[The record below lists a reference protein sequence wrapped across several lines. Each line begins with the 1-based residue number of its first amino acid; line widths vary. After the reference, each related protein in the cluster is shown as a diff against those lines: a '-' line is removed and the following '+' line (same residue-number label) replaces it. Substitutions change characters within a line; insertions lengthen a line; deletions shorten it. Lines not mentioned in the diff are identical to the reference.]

1 MKKSKRFWI
10 LSAVLAVALG
20 ACTVVYAAGGIF
32 ADETQPEAP
41 NQLKASQ
48 DEKISEVEPE
58 TAKLQPIAK
67 SGTKAEE
74 ILNALLAER
83 EMTERE
89 IKDYNVIPDEIKNL
103 TYEEAR
109 ALEKEL
115 YDELYPGG
123 VAGPWLGT
131 EEQMKKI
138 DLYCQY
144 ESYANAIAQKND
156 LSKIRWQALYNDA
169 FEMKLFSTGAL
180 EDMTQADI
188 ERLPRYVKSHKSRL
202 AFAELALTVLEDIK
216 EDAMTGDYQK
226 ALDVIATIRTH
237 LKKVANFGNGDF
249 ELYSQEDYEG
259 FLAQYKAG
267 KSALEVFPS

>member
-32 ADETQPEAP
+32 ADEAQPEAP
-41 NQLKASQ
+41 NQLEVSQ
-48 DEKISEVEPE
+48 NEKISDTEQEA
-58 TAKLQPIAK
+58 AKLQPIAK

-74 ILNALLAER
+74 ILNDLLAER

-131 EEQMKKI
+131 EEEMKKI

-144 ESYANAIAQKND
+144 ETYADTIAQKNELAKVRWED
-156 LSKIRWQALYNDA
+156 LYGDME
-169 FEMKLFSTGAL
+169 EMKYWATYKL
-180 EDMTQADI
+180 ENWADDGPI
-188 ERLPRYVKSHKSRL
+188 VLNPCACHL
-202 AFAELALTVLEDIK
+202 AISQLALTVLDDIK
-216 EDAMTGDYQK
+216 EDAMTGNYQN
-226 ALDVIATIRTH
+226 ALDVIAAIRAH
-237 LKKVANFGNGDF
+237 LEQIGYPHDYDVYPPEYYE
-249 ELYSQEDYEG
+249 EL
-259 FLAQYKAG
+259 LAQYKAG